1 MRDMLDTEYMKH
13 KGVRLRF
20 KRIEHTR
27 ILTGDRKG
35 QKHPV
40 IRQGSC

>member
-1 MRDMLDTEYMKH
+1 MLDIEYRKH

-20 KRIEHTR
+20 KRIEHIR
-27 ILTGDRKG
+27 VLTGDRKG
-35 QKHPV
+35 QKPPV